1 MKNVLK
7 VLIMS
12 IIVFS
17 CSNKKTIPV
26 IESNVKTIK
35 YYVDGK
41 YKPSWGINP
50 KLKPDR
56 LEVEADSKG
65 VKVGFITD
73 VDSIFFSIKEKDTIQ
88 FNIVLHKK
96 DTALTEIVGIPKN
109 VNFSNEYISLNK
121 GKFAVRIPEIHEL
134 ANIMIAICKIG
145 QEDDNMIDMSTG
157 YHKEVIEHF
166 SPYMNHPAIDTL
178 NNNITQA
185 MHNESYYYYYAL
197 KMNACGY
204 LFGENNEIIDD
215 GIIRK
220 MGFKGLQNP
229 FDNNKELFED
239 FAKKSNFREFYKNH
253 KDYYQGLVDTY
264 KQLNPIGKMQNWLE
278 GKFGFKY
285 GNYLVTFSPLVSGI
299 HSTQKYEDNG
309 FSQTVMFVC
318 SSEFSDEY
326 NRNIDE
332 MFSSRVVFTEID
344 HNFINPTTD
353 RYIDKVNEVFKDR
366 NKWADDSS
374 AANAYGSTSAVFNE
388 YMTFALFSI
397 YCYDNFPDQDV
408 KTYIPNMEKMMM
420 EHRGFINFGKFNQE
434 LISVLEKQP
443 NTTIDE
449 MYIVMLEWSTKQ

>member
-1 MKNVLK
+1 
-7 VLIMS
+7 MS

-96 DTALTEIVGIPKN
+96 DTALTEIVVITKN

-145 QEDDNMIDMSTG
+145 QEDDNMIDMSTC

-204 LFGENNEIIDD
+204 LFGENNEIVDD

-239 FAKKSNFREFYKNH
+239 F
-253 KDYYQGLVDTY
+253 V
-264 KQLNPIGKMQNWLE
+264 
-278 GKFGFKY
+278 
-285 GNYLVTFSPLVSGI
+285 FSVAWR
-299 HSTQKYEDNG
+299 H
-309 FSQTVMFVC
+309 
-318 SSEFSDEY
+318 
-326 NRNIDE
+326 
-332 MFSSRVVFTEID
+332 
-344 HNFINPTTD
+344 
-353 RYIDKVNEVFKDR
+353 
-366 NKWADDSS
+366 
-374 AANAYGSTSAVFNE
+374 
-388 YMTFALFSI
+388 
-397 YCYDNFPDQDV
+397 
-408 KTYIPNMEKMMM
+408 
-420 EHRGFINFGKFNQE
+420 
-434 LISVLEKQP
+434 
-443 NTTIDE
+443 
-449 MYIVMLEWSTKQ
+449 